1 MKTKIFVFIVNLLK
15 KSVIIDK
22 QTDRLYIQ
30 YILRSKNAGTL
41 IVGNNK
47 FSTKV
52 DLLNCKLLIQAKNIL
67 VILLSTPIKIWG
79 KSVKRFMS
87 YIA

>member
-1 MKTKIFVFIVNLLK
+1 MKTKFFVFIVNLLEK
-15 KSVIIDK
+15 KCYYR

-30 YILRSKNAGTL
+30 YMYRSKNAGTL